1 MRLRHSLLLVLG
13 LVAALAA
20 CGDDSSG
27 LPPPPPPPVD
37 GGSDMSL
44 PQDASTGED
53 ASTDGDAST
62 AGDGAVDVDG
72 GPIAD
77 GGTAPDMCTPPRC
90 PPVPA
95 GCRVEPSADP
105 CVCGE
110 IKCEDAGPGGG
121 VGATCG
127 GITGALC
134 GPGLFCNFTADFDC
148 GFADGTGVCE
158 MRPEI
163 CPGLFAP
170 VCGCDGNTYSNR
182 CVAQSAGTD
191 VQSDGECGPV
201 VPPPPPPPPTDC
213 RMTGCPTGSSCQG
226 CPLPGSVIY
235 ACIPDGALC

>member
-1 MRLRHSLLLVLG
+1 MRLRRSLLLILG
-13 LVAALAA
+13 LVTALAA

-27 LPPPPPPPVD
+27 LPPPPPPVD
-37 GGSDMSL
+37 GGSDMTL

-62 AGDGAVDVDG
+62 AGDGSVDVDG

-77 GGTAPDMCTPPRC
+77 GGSAPDMCRPPRC
-90 PPVPA
+90 PPIPA

-105 CVCGE
+105 CTCGE
-110 IKCEDAGPGGG
+110 IKCDDAGAGGG
-121 VGATCG
+121 PGATCG
-127 GITGALC
+127 GFAGPC

-158 MRPEI
+158 TRPEI

-170 VCGCDGNTYSNR
+170 VCGCDGNTYSNT
-182 CVAQSAGTD
+182 CAAQSAGTD

-226 CPLPGSVIY
+226 CALPGSIVY
-235 ACIPDGALC
+235 SCIPDGAAC